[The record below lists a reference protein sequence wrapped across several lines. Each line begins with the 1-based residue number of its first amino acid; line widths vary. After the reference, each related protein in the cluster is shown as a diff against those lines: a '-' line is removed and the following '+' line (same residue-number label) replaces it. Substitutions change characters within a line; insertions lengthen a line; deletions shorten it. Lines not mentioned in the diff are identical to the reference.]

1 METCVIKSTMCKY
14 SFLKQWFTVSYDDKS
29 VDLIYSM
36 TNNHY
41 VHGWLEERGY
51 YNFENIITKDDLDIF
66 LTALNESSN
75 TVYSFDDYFSKVYID
90 NYTLWD
96 IDKSDYWSSVEDYQK
111 HVKLQMCYIFDE
123 LWDVNK
129 TIESGISCILKYH
142 VYYGH

>member
-75 TVYSFDDYFSKVYID
+75 TVYSFDDYFSKV
-90 NYTLWD
+90 
-96 IDKSDYWSSVEDYQK
+96 
-111 HVKLQMCYIFDE
+111 
-123 LWDVNK
+123 
-129 TIESGISCILKYH
+129 
-142 VYYGH
+142 